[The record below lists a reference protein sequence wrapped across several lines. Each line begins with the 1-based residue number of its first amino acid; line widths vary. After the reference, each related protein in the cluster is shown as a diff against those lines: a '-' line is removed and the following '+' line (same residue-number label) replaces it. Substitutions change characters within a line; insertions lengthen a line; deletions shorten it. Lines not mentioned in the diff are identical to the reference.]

1 MINYDTLY
9 DAYNVYISMT
19 RTNTDTT
26 VDYQVDGLLLEPE
39 EEE

>member
-1 MINYDTLY
+1 MINYDAIF

-19 RTNTDTT
+19 RTSTDST
-26 VDYQVDGLLLEPE
+26 VDYQIDGLIVESE